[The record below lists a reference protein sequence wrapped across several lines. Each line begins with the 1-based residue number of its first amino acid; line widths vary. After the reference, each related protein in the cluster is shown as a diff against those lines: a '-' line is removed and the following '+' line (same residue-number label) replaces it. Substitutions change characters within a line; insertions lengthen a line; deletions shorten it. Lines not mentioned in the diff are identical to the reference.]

1 MGRRVTV
8 QEAISLTGLTDYAL
22 RSGIKQGRY
31 PHIRTGL
38 GRGKILIDIDLLEQY
53 LQQEAVNN
61 MNILSNNND
70 SSVLVNY
77 GQLRRIDA

>member
-1 MGRRVTV
+1 MGKRVTV
-8 QEAISLTGLTDYAL
+8 QEASNITGLTDYAL

-61 MNILSNNND
+61 VSSQRDNIDNPA
-70 SSVLVNY
+70 VINY
-77 GQLRRIDA
+77 GQLRRVNA